1 MIKTLHIQTDGTVEV
16 NEYQKISLDDM
27 QRAVGGLI
35 ECVSL
40 PLHNV
45 DMYCNEEGKIHGL
58 DRNELATKL
67 YVANYGPRDV
77 IMGDVLITNGAD
89 MDGEVMSLTEQQ
101 IERITNA

>member
-1 MIKTLHIQTDGTVEV
+1 MIKTVHIKTDGTTII
-16 NEYQKISLDDM
+16 NEYTKVTLDDM

-58 DRNELATKL
+58 DRNDLATKL
-67 YVANYGPRDV
+67 YVASYGPRDV
-77 IMGDVLITNGAD
+77 IMGDVLITNGAN
-89 MDGEVMSLTEQQ
+89 MDGEIISLTDQQ
-101 IERITNA
+101 IERITSA

>member
-1 MIKTLHIQTDGTVEV
+1 VIKAVHITTDGTTTV
-16 NEYQKISLDDM
+16 NEYTKITLDDM

-45 DMYCNEEGKIHGL
+45 DMYCNEEGKVHSL
-58 DRNELATKL
+58 DVNDVATKL
-67 YVANYGPRDV
+67 FVANYGPRDV

-89 MDGEVMSLTEQQ
+89 MDGEIISLTDQQ